1 MSALKMLVR
10 RDIWL
15 RWKPKWNRNFKIESG
30 EKMDVVSD
38 NGIHFFMLAGLL
50 RTKSESGN
58 T

>member
-1 MSALKMLVR
+1 MSVLKMLVR

-15 RWKPKWNRNFKIESG
+15 RWKLKWNRNFKIESG

-38 NGIHFFMLAGLL
+38 NGIYFFMLVGLL
-50 RTKSESGN
+50 RIKSELGN